1 MADANDQTKYKLVD
15 YNALKRYDALLKEWF
30 KSQLVYATEQDI
42 TNLFEIQEQQ

>member
-1 MADANDQTKYKLVD
+1 MAESSDQTKYKLVD

-42 TNLFEIQEQQ
+42 TNLFETQEQQ